1 MTAHRMTPRR
11 LFICLPLLL
20 ATCPASAR
28 DEAATPRVTVYGR
41 DSCGYTRSTVVALDV
56 ANVPFRYLRTTEPAV
71 RRALFAKMDAA
82 GIPDGP
88 FKLPVVEID
97 GILSMRP
104 SVDDMLE
111 RAGAAPRR
119 NAATP

>member
-1 MTAHRMTPRR
+1 MTPRS
-11 LFICLPLLL
+11 LLL
-20 ATCPASAR
+20 CLLTLLASLPAFAREEAT
-28 DEAATPRVTVYGR
+28 TPRVVVYGR

-56 ANVPFRYLRTTEPAV
+56 ANVPFRYLRTSEPAV

-97 GILSMRP
+97 GALSFRP
-104 SVDDMLE
+104 DPDDLL
-111 RAGAAPRR
+111 RQAGAPAPRP
-119 NAATP
+119 AH

>member
-1 MTAHRMTPRR
+1 MTPVRM
-11 LFICLPLLL
+11 LAHVLLML
-20 ATCPASAR
+20 VAFPGAAREPSGPA
-28 DEAATPRVTVYGR
+28 PVIVYGR

-56 ANVPFRYLRTTEPAV
+56 AGVPFRYLRTSEPAV

-97 GILSMRP
+97 GTLTMRP
-104 SVDDMLE
+104 DLDEMLA
-111 RAGAAPRR
+111 RAGAGTRGDPPR
-119 NAATP
+119 TP